1 MNIDFSVQS
10 AMVASSQTGA
20 QAASAAS
27 SGVLL
32 GKAATVVEDPMSLLA
47 DAAEEMSFGVDNSKN
62 KELAER
68 KERNALDQS
77 QLVRVQLY
85 QELMHQ
91 AGKEEAMDAFKASL
105 RARGH
110 QSGTALAS
118 VRERFPDP
126 SEAWA
131 ALLDALAD
139 VEKDPAAPAELAGEL
154 RLALEEL
161 EAGEG
166 TAIRAGVNAAL
177 ESSGYVDLASTEAL
191 TGLYRN
197 SVAEFNDVNAVFAYV
212 QKEFGTASFE
222 RAMDFLFA
230 TLSADLA
237 SDLPSME
244 TKHLEQ
250 LHGTLGQV
258 RLVQSTFVHC
268 EDLLKRWEKVHNV
281 PHAGGLTAMNLV
293 DDLVRC
299 RNERFLGAFQIEEI
313 ASKAHA
319 PDIEHEVLFLQDMLQ
334 MTQRLPVNFFE
345 DMAGRTKMI
354 DAMQEALDKAV
365 QREDEYLANME

>member
-77 QLVRVQLY
+77 QLLRVQLY

-139 VEKDPAAPAELAGEL
+139 VEKTPLPPQSLLGNCAWHWKNLKQARAQLYARALMPPLNLLVMLILPAL
-154 RLALEEL
+154 RL
-161 EAGEG
+161 
-166 TAIRAGVNAAL
+166 
-177 ESSGYVDLASTEAL
+177 
-191 TGLYRN
+191 
-197 SVAEFNDVNAVFAYV
+197 
-212 QKEFGTASFE
+212 
-222 RAMDFLFA
+222 
-230 TLSADLA
+230 
-237 SDLPSME
+237 
-244 TKHLEQ
+244 
-250 LHGTLGQV
+250 
-258 RLVQSTFVHC
+258 
-268 EDLLKRWEKVHNV
+268 
-281 PHAGGLTAMNLV
+281 
-293 DDLVRC
+293 
-299 RNERFLGAFQIEEI
+299 
-313 ASKAHA
+313 
-319 PDIEHEVLFLQDMLQ
+319 
-334 MTQRLPVNFFE
+334 
-345 DMAGRTKMI
+345 
-354 DAMQEALDKAV
+354 
-365 QREDEYLANME
+365 